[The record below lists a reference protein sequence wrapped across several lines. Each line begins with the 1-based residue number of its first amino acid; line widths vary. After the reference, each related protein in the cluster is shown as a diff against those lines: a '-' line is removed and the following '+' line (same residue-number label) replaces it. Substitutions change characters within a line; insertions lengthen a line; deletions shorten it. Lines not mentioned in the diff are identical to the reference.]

1 MNPPSTKL
9 VYDGARHADRAT
21 PAVGHGIEGQR
32 AGRTA
37 DDQDI
42 RVHLAGGEY
51 LGVVVDGIGDYF
63 KVLTPRGPEWLH
75 RACIRGRRRTPRELV
90 ICRASELSAYRL
102 ELSVPSEPLLVGYRP
117 RGVDCIPAP
126 VVRRGRA
133 WRRGRRTS
141 GADSPS

>member
-1 MNPPSTKL
+1 MT
-9 VYDGARHADRAT
+9 
-21 PAVGHGIEGQR
+21 
-32 AGRTA
+32 GRTT

-75 RACIRGRRRTPRELV
+75 RSCIRVRRRASGELV

-102 ELSVPSEPLLVGYRP
+102 ELPVPSEPLLVDYRP
-117 RGVDCIPAP
+117 RGVGCIPAP

-133 WRRGRRTS
+133 WRRGRPTS
-141 GADSPS
+141 GAHSPS